1 MGGFKLPERTAR
13 IDFSQSDY
21 AGAEVYVT
29 LKIKIGTFREW
40 EQIRADADIDS
51 VADIILTLVKSWN
64 LEDEDGPIPLTRDGI
79 DRIDDLAFLLAIMDG
94 WRGAIA
100 GVTEVEADLKA
111 PSSNGITSTEENL
124 ADYLPV

>member
-21 AGAEVYVT
+21 AGAEVHVT

-100 GVTEVEADLKA
+100 GVTEVAADLKA
-111 PSSNGITSTEENL
+111 PSSSGITSSAETP